1 MIKTDIEAVAKRIL
15 TLVIIS
21 VIAISLV
28 CVATAEEDFGC
39 TCHSDTEAN
48 FSTSLHYTG
57 AGMKG
62 EYAKFAAKEFGIDM
76 EEYYAKWN
84 CSKCH
89 ATTCEKCHGEDPHE
103 EDMSKNISTCDQC
116 HYKKQSA
123 TFVGDMPGHA
133 KKGPAPDIH
142 YTKGLTCADC
152 HNAAEVHGDGNV
164 YTTQLEAVTTKCEDC
179 HNSPGKTVN
188 NMSVTQYSTNVS
200 AHEKHGDKLDC
211 IACHSGW
218 TLTCKNCHLDT
229 REGTQPV
236 SDEFYLGVASDGKIK
251 TFVKMEALHDNESHV
266 GYGEWFSHTVTD
278 KAKDCAFCHESKE
291 VLCEGCEGDILGK
304 GGSFIPQE
312 TIERVLAAP
321 IETPTATPTATP
333 AASPTATATA
343 APTVTPA
350 PAASPTAT
358 PAATPTPTAT
368 PTPPGFELILAV
380 VALAVIA
387 YLVRRRK

>member
-1 MIKTDIEAVAKRIL
+1 MIKADIEGVAKRIL
-15 TLVIIS
+15 PLVIILIS
-21 VIAISLV
+21 VIAISV
-28 CVATAEEDFGC
+28 SFVAAAEEDFGGC
-39 TCHSDTEAN
+39 EGCHPSHSKIVEN

-89 ATTCEKCHGEDPHE
+89 ATTCEKCHGEVPHE

-123 TFVGDMPGHA
+123 TFIGDMPAHK

-142 YTKGLTCADC
+142 YEKGLTCADC

-188 NMSVTQYSTNVS
+188 NMTVTQYSTDID
-200 AHEKHGDKLDC
+200 AHKIHKDKLDC

-229 REGTQPV
+229 HKGAQPV

-251 TFVKMEALHDNESHV
+251 TFVKMEALYDNASHV

-333 AASPTATATA
+333 AASPTAT
-343 APTVTPA
+343 PA
-350 PAASPTAT
+350 
-358 PAATPTPTAT
+358 AT

-387 YLVRRRK
+387 YLVRRCK